1 MTCCRLNAL
10 GLVIYLCVGCLSKF
24 QLANELEAIEGAW
37 EVHSIYRN
45 GKLDPTQVG
54 AQLTFA
60 KGAVSFQPKVREFVG
75 GFG

>member
-75 GFG
+75 MIG